1 LYIVSFKFP
10 DGSGRMDF
18 RDLKCVSSDKFWK
31 VWRKGGNWASFFVFW
46 FISSAIMSA
55 LEQSEANRELT
66 ELDEDKRDLKLVME
80 QLHRHHEVIQNNT
93 ELSRQLTNIIKLVDN
108 NQDDMAR
115 VFGMIDIEMA
125 IVKEKMMSNIVNL
138 FKDEFGRIEKEA
150 STVNDTT
157 VERLASQLVDL
168 FSSKTTVN
176 ALATSGQVMMAK
188 YVEGKKAAKASKA
201 AATTEAQWSLGHS
214 LHFTSSIFMNIGYGM
229 WTPVT
234 VAGKMTTILLILVQ
248 VPFYLHCLASSA
260 AAANLALDRLLG
272 PASQEDQLQL
282 VEGRAGRS
290 VVTALRGLA
299 VLSALALV
307 MLLLTAIYHYCTN
320 DWPFTGKHI
329 SRLLSYV

>member
-1 LYIVSFKFP
+1 
-10 DGSGRMDF
+10 MDF

-31 VWRKGGNWASFFVFW
+31 VWRKGGNWVTFFVFW

-66 ELDEDKRDLKLVME
+66 ELDEDRRDLKLVTE
-80 QLHRHHEVIQNNT
+80 QLQRHHEVIQNNT
-93 ELSRQLTNIIKLVDN
+93 ELSRQLENIIELVNN

-157 VERLASQLVDL
+157 VARLASQLVDL

-188 YVEGKKAAKASKA
+188 YVEEKKAAKASKA
-201 AATTEAQWSLGHS
+201 AATREAQWSLGHS
-214 LHFTSSIFMNIGYGM
+214 LHFTSSVFMNIGN
-229 WTPVT
+229 
-234 VAGKMTTILLILVQ
+234 
-248 VPFYLHCLASSA
+248 S
-260 AAANLALDRLLG
+260 DRLRETFVDHLYFI
-272 PASQEDQLQL
+272 QCII
-282 VEGRAGRS
+282 
-290 VVTALRGLA
+290 T
-299 VLSALALV
+299 
-307 MLLLTAIYHYCTN
+307 
-320 DWPFTGKHI
+320 TGY
-329 SRLLSYV
+329 LM